1 MKKIAIILAVLLAL
15 SICLIACNKNQEEDD
30 ETPTK
35 KPAEVTTL
43 GDEDNTTDGNGDTT
57 TDGNEETTTDGT
69 QGGNI
74 DVEKTYTFTDLEA
87 PVNVYAL
94 KPLNLREQ
102 PSFAEDVAK
111 KSVNTGTEL
120 IKIAESNETDVD
132 SNDVEYKWFKVKYE
146 DKEYYVKST
155 LVTSLA
161 DPDEDF
167 VEVEKTLYA
176 KGTLK
181 VRLVPSMENEEVGYI
196 NLGDEV
202 KIIAENT
209 ASGWFKIE
217 FESKY
222 TPKGEY
228 YVVSDAKWWSET
240 PVETDAQ

>member
-1 MKKIAIILAVLLAL
+1 MKKIAILLAVLLAL

-35 KPAEVTTL
+35 KPEEITTVDN
-43 GDEDNTTDGNGDTT
+43 GNNVEDNTTGNNEEAT
-57 TDGNEETTTDGT
+57 TDNNQNGNT
-69 QGGNI
+69 
-74 DVEKTYTFTDLEA
+74 DVEKTYTFTDLET

-94 KPLNLREQ
+94 KALNLREL
-102 PSFAEDVAK
+102 PSFADGVAK
-111 KSVNTGTEL
+111 KSVDTGTEL
-120 IKIAESNETDVD
+120 VKIAESNETDVD
-132 SNDVEYKWFKVKYE
+132 SNDVEYKWFKVKFE

-161 DPDEDF
+161 NPSEGF

-181 VRLVPSMENEEVGYI
+181 VRPVPSMENEEVGYV
-196 NLGDEV
+196 NLGEEV

-209 ASGWFKIE
+209 ESGWFKIV

-228 YVVSDAKWWSET
+228 YVVSDAKWWSTT
-240 PVETDAQ
+240 PIETDAQ

>member
-35 KPAEVTTL
+35 KPAEVTTV
-43 GDEDNTTDGNGDTT
+43 DDEKNTTEDNTT
-57 TDGNEETTTDGT
+57 GNEEVTTDNN
-69 QGGNI
+69 QNGNT

>member
-1 MKKIAIILAVLLAL
+1 MKKIAILLAVLLAL
-15 SICLIACNKNQEEDD
+15 SVCLIACKKNQEEDD
-30 ETPTK
+30 ETPSK
-35 KPAEVTTL
+35 KPAEVTTV
-43 GDEDNTTDGNGDTT
+43 DDENNTTEDNTTD
-57 TDGNEETTTDGT
+57 NEEVTTA
-69 QGGNI
+69 GNQTGNT

-94 KPLNLREQ
+94 KAINLREE
-102 PSFAEDVAK
+102 PSFADDVAK
-111 KSVNTGTEL
+111 KSVDTGTEL
-120 IKIAESNETDVD
+120 VKIAESNETDVD

-155 LVTSLA
+155 LVTSLE
-161 DPDEDF
+161 DPDEGF

-181 VRLVPSMENEEVGYI
+181 VRPVPSMENEEVGYV
-196 NLGDEV
+196 NLGEEV

-209 ASGWFKIE
+209 ESGWFKIV

-228 YVVSDAKWWSET
+228 YVVSDAKWWSTT
-240 PVETDAQ
+240 PIETDAQ

>member
-1 MKKIAIILAVLLAL
+1 MKKLAILLAVLLAL
-15 SICLIACNKNQEEDD
+15 SVCLIACNKADEEDED
-30 ETPTK
+30 DTPSK
-35 KPAEVTTL
+35 KPTEVTTV
-43 GDEDNTTDGNGDTT
+43 DDENNTTEDNTT
-57 TDGNEETTTDGT
+57 GNEENTTENNP
-69 QGGNI
+69 GGNT
-74 DVEKTYTFTDLEA
+74 DVEKTYTFTDLET

-94 KPLNLREQ
+94 KAINLREE
-102 PSFAEDVAK
+102 PSFADNVAK
-111 KSVNTGTEL
+111 KSVDTGTEL
-120 IKIAESNETDVD
+120 VKIAESNETDVD
-132 SNDVEYKWFKVKYE
+132 SNDVEYKWFKVKFE